1 VSGLDYFAFTN
12 LQANTLARASD
23 VNARIA
29 AVQGGFAKLPLPDKI
44 RENRVAAV
52 VDEGITNALI
62 ISLDVAPAAYNFG
75 LELAVRIAN
84 TNTGPASVNVNGL
97 GVKTIKR
104 ADGSPILAGD
114 LPSGCMVK
122 LIYDGSDFRMIGAT
136 ENSISASVAAAAASV
151 VSAAASATAAATSA
165 TAAAASATNAAASAT
180 AAAASAVAA
189 GLAATGYLPLAG
201 GTMTGALTLSGAP
214 TSNLHAATKKYVD
227 DIAIAA
233 GSFTADGA
241 SISLVLGQF
250 SLTPIADQRVLGN
263 VSGGTAKPTAL
274 TGNQL
279 VNFLPAFGS
288 STGGLCPPTSGAVG
302 AFLRSDATWQQITT
316 VSGNAGT
323 ATKLATARTIAISG
337 AVTGTGTAFDGSAN
351 ITIPI
356 TALDVGAATTGVLA
370 VARGGTGVTT
380 STGSGSNVLSNAPT
394 FTGILS
400 AATILTSVGLA
411 GGDITANRFDGT
423 GVFYFGGSG
432 TRYLAYD
439 GANYVFNSALVG
451 LAAPPAGNSN
461 VWAVNSAWVQNEL
474 TGYSKALLTITSIS
488 SDRTIAN
495 GDNNA
500 LLQCTGGTSRTLT
513 AGNLNTGLSVLIAVT
528 GSVAWT
534 FSCAGGVYLSGST
547 STVTSVSIPAGSQC
561 TAIHLGGGVWLLSGL

>member
-1 VSGLDYFAFTN
+1 
-12 LQANTLARASD
+12 
-23 VNARIA
+23 
-29 AVQGGFAKLPLPDKI
+29 
-44 RENRVAAV
+44 V

-62 ISLDVAPAAYNFG
+62 VSLDVAPAAYNFG
-75 LELAVRIAN
+75 LELTVKIAN
-84 TNTGPASVNVNGL
+84 TNTGPATVNVNGL

-114 LPSGCMVK
+114 LPRLHGQADLRRQRLQADRSDRELDQRLGRGCCRKRRLRSSFGDRSGDQRNGGGGFGHQRGGERDCSS
-122 LIYDGSDFRMIGAT
+122 GFGGRCR
-136 ENSISASVAAAAASV
+136 
-151 VSAAASATAAATSA
+151 
-165 TAAAASATNAAASAT
+165 
-180 AAAASAVAA
+180 
-189 GLAATGYLPLAG
+189 AG
-201 GTMTGALTLSGAP
+201 GYRLSPARWRDNDGRSDAIRCSDQQPSCRDQEICRRHCDCGGLVHRRRSFNHARAGAVLADPDCRPARARQRLGR
-214 TSNLHAATKKYVD
+214 D
-227 DIAIAA
+227 RQ
-233 GSFTADGA
+233 ADGPDRQPA
-241 SISLVLGQF
+241 RQ
-250 SLTPIADQRVLGN
+250 
-263 VSGGTAKPTAL
+263 
-274 TGNQL
+274 
-279 VNFLPAFGS
+279 LPARLHS

-380 STGSGSNVLSNAPT
+380 STGSGSNVLSNRRPSPARPQRGDDPHQRRPCWRRLSPPT
-394 FTGILS
+394 
-400 AATILTSVGLA
+400 AATEPGS
-411 GGDITANRFDGT
+411 
-423 GVFYFGGSG
+423 FYSTSG

-474 TGYSKALLTITSIS
+474 TSYSKALLTITSIS

-500 LLQCTGGTSRTLT
+500 LLQCTGGTEHTLT

-534 FSCAGGVYLSGST
+534 FSCAGGVYLRLDVDRDFGFNSR
-547 STVTSVSIPAGSQC
+547 
-561 TAIHLGGGVWLLSGL
+561 WLAMHRDSPWRRRLAAERL